1 MKLSN
6 LAFSFL
12 CVISTILLGACF
24 GPEPS
29 LSSAPK
35 ESAVPDDLV
44 QKAIGSL
51 SERGGLIFT
60 LCNPGYDECKD
71 FTATCVEDVALD
83 KADAAN
89 GIEAIACFEL
99 EFLRRQGQGEWQIMN
114 EPFVYAK
121 RNGEWQKEY
130 AGYYVMR
137 CSCVK

>member
-6 LAFSFL
+6 LALGFFFI
-12 CVISTILLGACF
+12 VSTILLGACV
-24 GPEPS
+24 GPEVS

-35 ESAVPDDLV
+35 ESGVPTDLV
-44 QKAIGSL
+44 EKAIESL

-71 FTATCVEDVALD
+71 FTVTCVEDIVLD
-83 KADAAN
+83 RADTAN
-89 GIEAIACFEL
+89 GIEEIACFEL

-121 RNGEWQKEY
+121 HNGEWQKEY
-130 AGYYVMR
+130 AGNYLLK
-137 CSCVK
+137 CSCIK